1 MGTPPSEKRPFLS
14 PLMRGIV
21 IVTALV
27 VVGVVSATV
36 AIVITRPARSV
47 TATASSTTTSTT
59 AAISSASSST
69 SVPTTST
76 LPSTPVVACKTT
88 YASSPPPTTS
98 APLPSYT
105 FVGVPPD
112 ELTQLTYYETPD
124 GGMQVL
130 APSGWKCSASFGSDG
145 SGYVSVRAAGSSSTS
160 PEAVNINETSACLD
174 CDLDQACP
182 LFTAAAQA
190 LSQQKLEC
198 PSFPPFGELD
208 KLINSHVAVFKDPPG
223 VQGDGE
229 PSGGTYPANGVVVY
243 PGLDTQIAGWK
254 ETCTLPPSENALCT
268 ASVNYFIQ
276 QYGRQ

>member
-1 MGTPPSEKRPFLS
+1 METPPPKEPLSRS
-14 PLMRGIV
+14 PLLRWV
-21 IVTALV
+21 TLVTALV
-27 VVGVVSATV
+27 VVGAVSATV
-36 AIVITRPARSV
+36 AIAITRPGRSV
-47 TATASSTTTSTT
+47 TTTVSSTTTSTT

-69 SVPTTST
+69 SVLTTST
-76 LPSTPVVACKTT
+76 LPGTPVVACKTT
-88 YASSPPPTTS
+88 YPFSPPPTTS

-112 ELTQLTYYETPD
+112 ELTQLTDYETPG

-145 SGYVSVRAAGSSSTS
+145 SGYVSVRPPGSSSTG

-182 LFTAAAQA
+182 LFTAAAKA

-208 KLINSHVAVFKDPPG
+208 KLINSHVAVFEDPAR

-229 PSGGTYPANGVVVY
+229 PSGGPYPANGVVVY
-243 PGLDTQIAGWK
+243 PGLDTQIAG
-254 ETCTLPPSENALCT
+254 
-268 ASVNYFIQ
+268 
-276 QYGRQ
+276 